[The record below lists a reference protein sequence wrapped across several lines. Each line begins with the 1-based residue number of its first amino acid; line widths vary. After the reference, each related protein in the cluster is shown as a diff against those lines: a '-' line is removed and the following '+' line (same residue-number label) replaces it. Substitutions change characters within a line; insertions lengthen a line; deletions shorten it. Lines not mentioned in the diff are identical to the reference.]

1 MGKKSEV
8 ISAVMMGISLTLMV
22 VAKLV
27 LLRQDLFVMVVML
40 RGLMFVMKF
49 VMTDRTNIGL
59 NVILELELMGMVA
72 RLSVR

>member
-59 NVILELELMGMVA
+59 NVILELE
-72 RLSVR
+72 